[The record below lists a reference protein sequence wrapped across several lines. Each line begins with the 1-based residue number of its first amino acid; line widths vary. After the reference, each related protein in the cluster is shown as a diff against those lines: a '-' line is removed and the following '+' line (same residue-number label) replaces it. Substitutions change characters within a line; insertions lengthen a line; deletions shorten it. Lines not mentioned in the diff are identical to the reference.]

1 MSSLGINNAVVPT
14 IITPNPTS
22 DFNTTTVSIPKMPKS
37 NPYVST
43 LPSSLVK
50 YTYIKEDGVITIYDT
65 QFSNNGKPELI
76 PKYQIK
82 TPTSSDPNVCIQDYY
97 NNSQLYWNAFPR
109 LNEVTTTINNDNTTT
124 TTITPLPNNSVNK
137 HQYLGDN
144 LNVKNHRFSNLSTT
158 SFESTSSN
166 GSACTFNSSSSSLSL
181 NGINNNGMDGINKL
195 IKPTSTWEIS
205 NLSTPNTLVKYEKLL
220 GGYVVSWNGRM
231 FLWRINGTV
240 NNVPVDFNKKKRSS
254 FISSYSSKKNTNVFS
269 NGSLI
274 PGNDGEK
281 QSELYCVEGLSG
293 LGARIAE
300 FEKETNILYINVSNK
315 ILDTD
320 SYNTSKSNSKEEEL
334 LTSFETFILVTGLI
348 AKNSARKLIKKQQEN
363 PNDRYTEPHLFN
375 YSPFFMFCGFCS

>member
-1 MSSLGINNAVVPT
+1 MSSRGINNTVVPT
-14 IITPNPTS
+14 LVTPNPTS
-22 DFNTTTVSIPKMPKS
+22 NSNTKTFPIPKMPKS
-37 NPYVST
+37 NSYAST
-43 LPSSLVK
+43 DSSLVK

-65 QFSNNGKPELI
+65 KNLNNNGSPELI

-97 NNSQLYWNAFPR
+97 NNSKLYWNAFPR
-109 LNEVTTTINNDNTTT
+109 LNEVTTTTNKDDNATTT
-124 TTITPLPNNSVNK
+124 TPLPANK

-144 LNVKNHRFSNLSTT
+144 LNVESHRFSNLSTT

-166 GSACTFNSSSSSLSL
+166 GSVCTFNSSSSTTSL
-181 NGINNNGMDGINKL
+181 NGINNNGADGINKL

-231 FLWRINGTV
+231 FLWKIGAPNSTT
-240 NNVPVDFNKKKRSS
+240 VDFNKKSKSNFINSFSS
-254 FISSYSSKKNTNVFS
+254 NKNQNIFS

-274 PGNDGEK
+274 PNNDGGK

-293 LGARIAE
+293 LGARVAE
-300 FEKETNILYINVSNK
+300 FEKETNVLYINVAGK

-320 SYNTSKSNSKEEEL
+320 SYNSTSKSNSKEEEL
-334 LTSFETFILVTGLI
+334 LTSFESFILVTGLI
-348 AKNSARKLIKKQQEN
+348 AKNSAKKLSKKQQEN
-363 PNDRYTEPHLFN
+363 PNDKYTEPHLFN